1 MKKKTM
7 TSRRSR
13 VLARWRPE
21 MKQVGGA
28 GPQLAGEEDDG
39 GGGDICSDSVGEE
52 GM

>member
-1 MKKKTM
+1 
-7 TSRRSR
+7 
-13 VLARWRPE
+13 

-39 GGGDICSDSVGEE
+39 GGGDISSDSVGEE